1 MGLGNNIVISLIRR
15 QSGFNLLEL
24 VVTVAVLGAVIVVA
38 APNFTDT
45 LARNQL
51 TNSANN
57 LVVSLGATRQAA
69 LARGLTTFI
78 CHSANSDTNNPSC
91 GGTGSGW
98 DTGVLIYASA
108 PARFNTALRN
118 YISSGGTPDTLV
130 NQERFASSGKIEI
143 TPTNA
148 TSQIAFTPEGL
159 LFGGSAV
166 ELLVCDSTR
175 TGETGRIIRVSPAGR
190 VSSEDSA
197 ACT

>member
-1 MGLGNNIVISLIRR
+1 MISLIRR
-15 QSGFNLLEL
+15 QRGFNLLEL
-24 VVTVAVLGAVIVVA
+24 MITVAVLGIVIAVA
-38 APNFTDT
+38 APNFSDT
-45 LARNQL
+45 VARNQL

-69 LARGLTTFI
+69 LARGLTTFM
-78 CHSANSDTNNPSC
+78 CHSANSDTNSPSC

-118 YISSGGTPDTLV
+118 YVSSGGTPDTLV
-130 NQERFASSGKIEI
+130 NQERFAASDRIEV

-159 LFGGSAV
+159 LFGGSVV
-166 ELLVCDSTR
+166 ELLVCDATR
-175 TGETGRIIRVSPAGR
+175 TGETGRKIRVSPAGR
-190 VSSEDSA
+190 VSSEDSTD
-197 ACT
+197 CT